1 MSDFEC
7 KNINALKIQVNNFL
21 KTLSNTL
28 ECDINDLKVKVSAEL
43 EFYLVNKKGEQLNEN
58 LTLESE
64 TIKYLN
70 EVLMTYDYKLNKQ
83 NKLNQQN
90 EIVYK
95 TKNSNEIN
103 DTIKKD
109 KTQQIR
115 VESLEEEDGHNQF
128 EVQFMSTT
136 DPAELAQ
143 NIINFKKIINE
154 TVDVTFLAKPF
165 EKEPTSSLHFHISVY
180 YKDVNLFAK
189 DNPHDESEYH
199 YLPLYWCI
207 AGLLDL
213 MPKFIKYFA
222 PTKNC
227 RERYILPK
235 REQKY
240 IHYPTRICWGFNNR
254 TCAIRIPRKPN
265 EDPLNCR
272 IEHRVSSSMADP
284 YLALYAI
291 FYSMQYG
298 VEQELDAPEPIY
310 TRAFEDDE
318 AGQLIIELFDK
329 L

>member
-1 MSDFEC
+1 MSNFGY
-7 KNINALKIQVNNFL
+7 KNVNALEIQVDSFL
-21 KTLSNTL
+21 KTLSNAL
-28 ECDINDLKVKVSAEL
+28 ECNTNDLKVKVSAEL
-43 EFYLVNKKGEQLNEN
+43 EFYLVNKKGEQLDEN

-70 EVLMTYDYKLNKQ
+70 EVLMTYDHKLEK
-83 NKLNQQN
+83 QN
-90 EIVYK
+90 EIMYK
-95 TKNSNEIN
+95 TKNNSEIN
-103 DTIKKD
+103 NIIKKN
-109 KTQQIR
+109 KIQQIR
-115 VESLEEEDGHNQF
+115 VESLEEEDGRNQF
-128 EVQFMSTT
+128 EVQFIPTT
-136 DPAELAQ
+136 NPVELAQ
-143 NIINFKKIINE
+143 NIINFKKITNE
-154 TVDVTFLAKPF
+154 TVNTTFLAKPF

-189 DNPHDESEYH
+189 DNPRDENEYH
-199 YLPLYWCI
+199 YLPLYWCV
-207 AGLLDL
+207 AGLLNL

-240 IHYPTRICWGFNNR
+240 IHYPTRVCWGFNNR
-254 TCAIRIPRKPN
+254 TCAIRIPRKPS

-298 VEQELDAPEPIY
+298 VEQELEAPEPVY
-310 TRAFEDDE
+310 TRAFEDDK
-318 AGQLIIELFDK
+318 AGQLIIELFDTV
-329 L
+329 

>member
-1 MSDFEC
+1 MSNFEY
-7 KNINALKIQVNNFL
+7 KNVNALEIQVDSFL

-28 ECDINDLKVKVSAEL
+28 ECNTNDLKVKVSAEL
-43 EFYLVNKKGEQLNEN
+43 EFYLVNKKGEQLDEN

-70 EVLMTYDYKLNKQ
+70 EVLMTYDHKLEK
-83 NKLNQQN
+83 QN
-90 EIVYK
+90 EIMYK
-95 TKNSNEIN
+95 TKNNSEIN
-103 DTIKKD
+103 NIIKKN
-109 KTQQIR
+109 KIQQIR
-115 VESLEEEDGHNQF
+115 VESLEEEDGRNQF
-128 EVQFMSTT
+128 EVQFIPTT
-136 DPAELAQ
+136 NPVELAQ
-143 NIINFKKIINE
+143 NIINFKKITNE
-154 TVDVTFLAKPF
+154 TVNTTFLAKPF

-189 DNPHDESEYH
+189 DNPRDKNEYH
-199 YLPLYWCI
+199 YLPLYWCV
-207 AGLLDL
+207 AGLLNL

-240 IHYPTRICWGFNNR
+240 IHYPTRVCWGFNNR
-254 TCAIRIPRKPN
+254 TCAIRIPRKPS

-298 VEQELDAPEPIY
+298 VEQELEAPEPVY
-310 TRAFEDDE
+310 TRAFEDDK
-318 AGQLIIELFDK
+318 AGQLIIELFDTV
-329 L
+329 